1 METAVGGA
9 DACSMGERC
18 LSLRRRPLSLAF
30 LLGDAP
36 LFVTDEG
43 KVVAACD
50 VADVVAADDE
60 DDDARVESAQL
71 EQNHSSVVGTLL
83 RPMQNV

>member
-1 METAVGGA
+1 M
-9 DACSMGERC
+9 
-18 LSLRRRPLSLAF
+18 SLRRRPLSLVL

-36 LFVTDEG
+36 WFTTDEG
-43 KVVAACD
+43 ADAGASD